1 MPGLDGGVAVS
12 VSRYPFDPFPR
23 GWYQAAF
30 AHDLAPGD
38 VLPLRMLGR
47 DLVLWRDSA
56 GAPHVFDAFC
66 AHLGAHLGYG
76 GRVEGNDLRCP
87 FHAWKY
93 DGSGACVEI
102 PYSAKGLGRARV
114 RSHPVMERNGMLLWW
129 WDPQAGEPDWEVP
142 EVAEWADPRWSDGYV
157 HTHCWTIHSRWREI
171 AENGVDLTHFHYL
184 HGVAALPELDGYRAA
199 GPVWRSRTRHRFD
212 TPVGQRPGSF
222 DFELHGPGLGWQRF
236 TIDGVAEVLFAISI
250 SQIDADVVTNRFS
263 FMVPKHPAGSIA
275 AKMTDRLVQEIIDQ
289 VNDDVPIWEHKV
301 IKDPP
306 MLARG
311 DGPIMAFRRWTQ
323 QFTASTDA
331 ATGAVTS
338 DSEQGS
344 ALVAGS
350 AAMSGGSGVSAG
362 PR

>member
-1 MPGLDGGVAVS
+1 MSPPTL
-12 VSRYPFDPFPR
+12 DPFPR

-30 AHDLAPGD
+30 AQDLAPGE
-38 VLPLRMLGR
+38 VRPLRMLGQ
-47 DLVLWRDSA
+47 DLVLWRDTA

-76 GRVEGNDLRCP
+76 GRVEGNVLRCP

-93 DGSGACVEI
+93 DGAGDCVEI

-129 WDPQAGEPDWEVP
+129 WDPQAREPDWEVP
-142 EVAEWADPRWSDGYV
+142 EIAEWADPEWSDGYV
-157 HTHCWTIHSRWREI
+157 RTHCWTIRSKWREI
-171 AENGVDLTHFHYL
+171 AENGVDMTHFHYL
-184 HGVAALPELDGYRAA
+184 HGVAAQPELDGYHTD
-199 GPVWRSRTRHRFD
+199 GPVWRSRTTHRFD
-212 TPVGQRPGSF
+212 TPLGQRPGSF
-222 DFELHGPGLGWQRF
+222 QFELHGPGVGWQRF

-250 SQIDADVVTNRFS
+250 SQIDVDFVTNRFS
-263 FMVPKHPAGSIA
+263 FLVPRQPLGSRA
-275 AKMTDRLVQEIIDQ
+275 AQMTERLVQEIIDQ
-289 VNDDVPIWEHKV
+289 VTDDVPIWEHKM

-323 QFTASTDA
+323 QFAASTGSPAGADRGA
-331 ATGAVTS
+331 PVTG
-338 DSEQGS
+338 SEPSG
-344 ALVAGS
+344 ALAAGS
-350 AAMSGGSGVSAG
+350 AAMSGGSGASAS